1 MSDFDYWRK
10 QKTQPLFPEVDTWQ
24 PEQRRFAGK
33 LLIIGGN
40 KGAFFSVAKAMETA
54 NKMGVGEV
62 RVLLPDSLRGQLPK
76 VPEIYFAKAEV
87 SGAFGKSAM
96 AEMMAQLEWAE
107 SVLIVGDLG
116 KNAETSVLFAN
127 FMKLCDKP
135 VLMSRDAV
143 DVLTPDVMNWGMRE
157 QDTTVF
163 LTISQLQKLLRTLYY
178 PKVITLSMPMS
189 QLIETLHK
197 FTLSYPLTL
206 ATFHEGQIII
216 ARDGQVIS
224 EELGDTEYTQ
234 LSMWDGKLQARAAV
248 LALWNREQAIE
259 RVVARALLKD

>member
-10 QKTQPLFPEVDTWQ
+10 QKKQPLFPAVDTWQ

-62 RVLLPDSLRGQLPK
+62 RALLPDSLRGQLPK
-76 VPEIYFAKAEV
+76 VPEIYFAKAEA

-96 AEMMAQLEWAE
+96 VDMMTQLEWAE

-135 VLMSRDAV
+135 VLMSRDAI

-157 QDTTVF
+157 QVTTLF
-163 LTISQLQKLLRTLYY
+163 LTMPQLQKLLRTLYY
-178 PKVITLSMPMS
+178 PKVVTLSMPMN

-197 FTLSYPLTL
+197 FTLSYPLTFV
-206 ATFHEGQIII
+206 TYHEGQIVI

-224 EELGDTEYTQ
+224 EELTDTDYSQIT
-234 LSMWDGKLQARAAV
+234 LWDGSLQARVAV
-248 LALWNREQAIE
+248 LSLWNREFAQEQVA
-259 RVVARALLKD
+259 ARALLKD

>member
-1 MSDFDYWRK
+1 MSNFDYWQK
-10 QKTQPLFPEVDTWQ
+10 QKQKPLFPEVDTWQ

-76 VPEIYFAKAEV
+76 APEIYFAKAEA
-87 SGAFGKSAM
+87 SGAFGKAAM

-107 SVLIVGDLG
+107 SVLIVGDIG
-116 KNAETSVLFAN
+116 KNAETSVVFAN
-127 FMKLCDKP
+127 FMKHCDKP
-135 VLMSRDAV
+135 VVMSRDAV
-143 DVLTPDVMNWGMRE
+143 DVLTPDAMNWGMRE
-157 QDTTVF
+157 QPTMIF

-178 PKVITLSMPMS
+178 PKVITLSMPMN

-197 FTLSYPLTL
+197 FTLSYSLTL
-206 ATFHEGQIII
+206 VTFHEGQVVI

-224 EELGDTEYTQ
+224 EEIGDTEYTQ
-234 LSMWDGKLQARAAV
+234 LSLWDGKIQSRSAV
-248 LALWNREQAIE
+248 LALWNREQPVE